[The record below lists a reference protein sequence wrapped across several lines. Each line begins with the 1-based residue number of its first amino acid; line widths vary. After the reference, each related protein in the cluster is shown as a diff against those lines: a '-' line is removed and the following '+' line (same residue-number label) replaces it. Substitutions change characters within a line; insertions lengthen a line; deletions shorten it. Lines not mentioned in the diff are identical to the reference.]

1 MTNVLLNQTQRD
13 REAAVARTMTDMIV
27 TNCKSTT
34 DIVPQTV
41 LAHHFGLACAESNFI
56 ADESSARRILHLVAG
71 ELSARKRVA
80 DRLNDFLLKS
90 TEDLLEMQRAA
101 KRTRA

>member
-41 LAHHFGLACAESNFI
+41 LAHHFGLAK
-56 ADESSARRILHLVAG
+56 LPAG
-71 ELSARKRVA
+71 YAVTVET
-80 DRLNDFLLKS
+80 
-90 TEDLLEMQRAA
+90 TE
-101 KRTRA
+101 